1 MSCRPACSLPE
12 TTPLALASLSWGND
26 NIPLKKADSFGFE
39 PQKRWVNLVGGT
51 SKDRMDQYPRPV
63 RANRRG
69 HFQGETDAPMSGGLR
84 ADASNFLILSKL
96 VPGSCGGDYVR
107 RRRLLQG
114 DLAARMGVK
123 AENVVPDQQGDAPEW
138 FRHEVFGYLRGATV
152 NPGRPRAGGV
162 NRSDPT
168 PRSSACPGCPVSWSS
183 HV

>member
-69 HFQGETDAPMSGGLR
+69 HFQGETDAPMSGGLNLQTSR
-84 ADASNFLILSKL
+84 IQRQGVACQL
-96 VPGSCGGDYVR
+96 R
-107 RRRLLQG
+107 RFGAIEQG
-114 DLAARMGVK
+114 
-123 AENVVPDQQGDAPEW
+123 QG
-138 FRHEVFGYLRGATV
+138 
-152 NPGRPRAGGV
+152 RAGERFSPVG
-162 NRSDPT
+162 
-168 PRSSACPGCPVSWSS
+168 SAPKDRWGWL
-183 HV
+183 